1 VIYVYRFQGRFGHLC
16 RHTAQMTSGFDLQHR
31 GFLLVFHSN
40 YSSKV
45 YRFSAVGMEQTDGRT
60 DGRAVS
66 YLYAFH
72 FGSGL

>member
-1 VIYVYRFQGRFGHLC
+1 
-16 RHTAQMTSGFDLQHR
+16 MTSGFDLQHG